1 MLELYDVYTVYGE
14 SHILH
19 GVSLGVKKASVVAL
33 LGCNG
38 MGKTTTVRSIVG
50 FTPPRSGIIRFKET
64 EVQGLPAHV
73 ICKMGIGLMPQGRL
87 LFPSLSVKE
96 NLLIGARGRGWS
108 LEKVYSMFY
117 VLKMRTKHKGNLL
130 SGGEQQMVCI
140 ARALMTNPDF
150 LLMDEPCSID
160 CERGRSYRLSIEERR
175 TLHFADRTE
184 RPFGL
189 KGKRLCLCLVLWSN
203 RTSVWSQRAC

>member
-1 MLELYDVYTVYGE
+1 
-14 SHILH
+14 
-19 GVSLGVKKASVVAL
+19 
-33 LGCNG
+33 
-38 MGKTTTVRSIVG
+38 
-50 FTPPRSGIIRFKET
+50 
-64 EVQGLPAHV
+64 
-73 ICKMGIGLMPQGRL
+73 MGIGLMPQGRR
-87 LFPSLSVKE
+87 LFLSLSVKE
-96 NLLIGARGRGWS
+96 NLLIGARGRGWF

-117 VLKMRTKHKGNLL
+117 ISKMRAKHKGNLL

-160 CERGRSYRLSIEERR
+160 CERGRSYRLSIKERR
-175 TLHFADRTE
+175 TLRFADRKE

-189 KGKRLCLCLVLWSN
+189 KGKRLCLCLALWSN